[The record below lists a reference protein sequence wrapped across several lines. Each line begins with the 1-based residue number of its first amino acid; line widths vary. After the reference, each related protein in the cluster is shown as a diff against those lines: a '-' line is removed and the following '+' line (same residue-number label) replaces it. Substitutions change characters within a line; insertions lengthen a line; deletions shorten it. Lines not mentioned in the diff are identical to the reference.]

1 MELNPVKKNED
12 NASASVSTDNMTKHT
27 SHCYNKFQYK
37 HASFSNMLSPFL
49 HFQVK
54 VTC

>member
-12 NASASVSTDNMTKHT
+12 KASASFSKNNMTKLP
-27 SHCYNKFQYK
+27 SHCHNKFQYK
-37 HASFSNMLSPFL
+37 HASFSNMLSPTL